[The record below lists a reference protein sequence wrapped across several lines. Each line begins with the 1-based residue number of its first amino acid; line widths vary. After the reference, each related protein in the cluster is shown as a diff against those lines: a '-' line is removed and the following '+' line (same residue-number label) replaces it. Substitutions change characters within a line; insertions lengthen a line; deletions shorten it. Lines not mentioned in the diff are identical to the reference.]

1 MTIKNLLISGG
12 GLNGLIFLGIIKKLL
27 DEKYLDL
34 NNIRTIYGASIGSL
48 IAVILCL
55 KIDYNDIIKYFIDRP
70 WHKVIDKLELN
81 SSALINFF
89 SNKGIIDDKLIKIIL
104 SNLFKAVDLDENITF
119 LDLYEYSN
127 IHLIISSVNVNN
139 FTLDEFSYKK
149 TPHMKIIDGIY
160 CSSCLPFIF
169 KPKYINDTYYMDS
182 GLIKNYPD
190 KQILEYGNVDETFGI
205 AVLTPLNE
213 IQINQDDDI
222 FKFMFKLL
230 NKLLVKFTR
239 EKEKI
244 LKHEIKFEHVSS
256 FSNEKT
262 YDFFSNKE
270 YRKEMIEKGIKKAK
284 LYLKSLNNCV

>member
-55 KIDYNDIIKYFIDRP
+55 KIDYNDIIKYFTDRP

-104 SNLFKAVDLDENITF
+104 SNLFKAVELDENITF

-127 IHLIISSVNVNN
+127 KHLIISSVNVNN

-160 CSSCLPFIF
+160 CSSSIPFIF
-169 KPKYINDTYYMDS
+169 KPKYINDTYYVDS

-190 KQILEYGNVDETFGI
+190 KQILEYGNIDETFGI

-222 FKFMFKLL
+222 FKFMFKIL

-284 LYLKSLNNCV
+284 LYLMSLNNGV